1 MHTPSSESRSGT
13 ALGADGTRNDV
24 LRLRRASLAGLVA
37 AGGWT
42 VQLPASASRDVTAPS
57 SPPTR
62 LARLHRI
69 GQERERLDGAVG
81 RSQER
86 TRIRWYLNDAPGSIQ
101 LPGGG
106 GILLSN

>member
-1 MHTPSSESRSGT
+1 MDTPSSESRSGI
-13 ALGADGTRNDV
+13 AFGADGTRNDV
-24 LRLRRASLAGLVA
+24 LRLTRASLSGLVA
-37 AGGWT
+37 AGGWS
-42 VQLPASASRDVTAPS
+42 VQLPASAPRDVTAPS
-57 SPPTR
+57 HSPRR

-69 GQERERLDGAVG
+69 GQERERLDSAVG
-81 RSQER
+81 RSQEL